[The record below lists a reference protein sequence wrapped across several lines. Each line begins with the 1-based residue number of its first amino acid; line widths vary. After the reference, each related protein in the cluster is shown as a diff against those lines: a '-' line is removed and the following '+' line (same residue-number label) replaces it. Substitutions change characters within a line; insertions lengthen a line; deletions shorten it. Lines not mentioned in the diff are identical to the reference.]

1 MKFSTFK
8 LHENLLKAITELNY
22 TIPTPIQIKAI
33 PAIMQ
38 GKDVLGNA
46 QTGTGKTASYLIPI
60 IQIIVQAR
68 AYQEGRH
75 PLRTLILTPTREL
88 AIQVGEDVINLTKYL
103 EVNSAIVYGG
113 VGYESQIKSLS
124 KKPDILVAT
133 SGRLL
138 DLVAKGEV
146 DISKVNRV
154 VIDEADRMFDMG
166 FIDEVKQIFSLIDTK
181 RQTMLFSA
189 TFTKKVKEFTT
200 TFLNKPSSFDIAR
213 VNKTNTNVKQF
224 VHHVDC
230 ARKKELL
237 SFMIGS
243 RNYQQVLVFAST
255 KESADEVVER
265 LNADGLK
272 SLVIHKD
279 IKQGGRKRALE
290 SFKEGKIRVLVATDI
305 AGRGLNIDNLP
316 IVINY
321 ELPTVAEDYIHRIGR
336 TGRGDNSGEAITL
349 LCYDE
354 IKLFNK
360 IEAMLKVR
368 VPKITID
375 GFEPTKAFRE
385 KILKKKAKDKAK
397 FAKAKA
403 SARDNFLK
411 ESKDKGF
418 RPRRGR
424 Q

>member
-1 MKFSTFK
+1 MKFSSFK
-8 LHENLLKAITELNY
+8 LEHNLLQAIHELGFQE
-22 TIPTPIQIKAI
+22 PTPIQRKAI
-33 PAIMQ
+33 PAIMD

-60 IQIIVQAR
+60 IQIIISAR
-68 AYQEGRH
+68 AYSENRH
-75 PLRTLILTPTREL
+75 PLRTIILTPTREL
-88 AIQVGEDVINLTKYL
+88 ALQVGDDLKALTKHL
-103 EVNSAIVYGG
+103 KLHSAIVYGG
-113 VGYESQIKSLS
+113 VGYESQINALA

-138 DLVAKGEV
+138 DLVAKEEV
-146 DISKVNRV
+146 NISKVNRI

-166 FIDEVKQIFSLIDTK
+166 FIDEVKQILSLIEQK
-181 RQTMLFSA
+181 RHTMLFSA
-189 TFTKKVKEFTT
+189 TFTKKVKEFTSS
-200 TFLNKPSSFDIAR
+200 FLNRPSSFDIAR
-213 VNKTNTNVKQF
+213 INKTNSNVKQY

-230 ARKKELL
+230 ARKLELL

-255 KESADEVVER
+255 KESADEVTEE
-265 LNADGLK
+265 LNLNGLK
-272 SLVIHKD
+272 TMVIHKD
-279 IKQGGRKRALE
+279 IKQGGRKKALE

-305 AGRGLNIDNLP
+305 AGRGINIDNLP
-316 IVINY
+316 VVINY

-354 IKLFNK
+354 MKLFNK
-360 IEAMLKVR
+360 VEALLKV
-368 VPKITID
+368 KIPRTNIK

-385 KILKKKAKDKAK
+385 KILKKKAKDKVK

-403 SARDNFLK
+403 SARDNLLK
-411 ESKDKGF
+411 EQETKGF

-424 Q
+424 R